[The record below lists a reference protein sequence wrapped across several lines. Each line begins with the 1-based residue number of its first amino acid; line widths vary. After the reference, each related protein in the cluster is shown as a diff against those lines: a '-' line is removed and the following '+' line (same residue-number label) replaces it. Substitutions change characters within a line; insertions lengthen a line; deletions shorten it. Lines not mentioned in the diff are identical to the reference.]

1 MFKSILLFIKAH
13 AVATVITTIVVVGTA
28 VIAPITIN
36 NYILDKNIR
45 ENLNMLVSS
54 NFQSDV
60 NNQTVEDNHV
70 PNETQT
76 VVNTDEPLTFRIE
89 KVVIKQEG
97 GGIVKDMQGND
108 AIEMSSD
115 GIEYKIVP
123 SYDKDYSKWTKAD
136 KEAYQ
141 KAYEDVAKMVEEE
154 YKKNM
159 ANEENA
165 MLDAIMVI
173 QQINDSY
180 SKDYSF
186 NFNSGNGTINFESW
200 SYNSYTK
207 LYSCGTATQIY
218 GEKIEKAVKVP
229 GVQSDMIGITKE
241 DFRNIVYPA
250 LKQKIE
256 SKVKQALQQQIKDNP
271 AIAEVPNAL
280 NEFKGVLEKEKKEAL
295 SNLEEL
301 YHLSD

>member
-13 AVATVITTIVVVGTA
+13 AVATVITTTVVVGTA
-28 VIAPITIN
+28 VVAPLAIN
-36 NYILDKNIR
+36 NYILDKNVR
-45 ENLNMLVSS
+45 ENLSMLASS

-60 NNQTVEDNHV
+60 NNQTVEDNNV
-70 PNETQT
+70 SNETQN
-76 VVNTDEPLTFRIE
+76 VANTDEPLTFRIE

-123 SYDKDYSKWTKAD
+123 SYDKDYSKWTKAE

-165 MLDAIMVI
+165 MLNAMMVI
-173 QQINDSY
+173 QQINDSC
-180 SKDYSF
+180 SKDYLF
-186 NFNSGNGTINFESW
+186 NFKSSNGIINSESW

-229 GVQSDMIGITKE
+229 GVQSDMIGTTKE
-241 DFRNIVYPA
+241 DFRSIVYPA

-256 SKVKQALQQQIKDNP
+256 NKVPQAIQQQIKDNP
-271 AIAEVPNAL
+271 AIAEAPNAL